1 MGCGVGA
8 RARMDIREGGK
19 GYFERRFITA
29 ISIQL
34 ATAVTFAAIGGYIVT
49 QSSLSSKLIELTSTQ
64 PRL

>member
-34 ATAVTFAAIGGYIVT
+34 ATAVTFAAIGGYIVS
-49 QSSLSSKLIELTSTQ
+49 QEFAQLADRADLDAAA
-64 PRL
+64 P